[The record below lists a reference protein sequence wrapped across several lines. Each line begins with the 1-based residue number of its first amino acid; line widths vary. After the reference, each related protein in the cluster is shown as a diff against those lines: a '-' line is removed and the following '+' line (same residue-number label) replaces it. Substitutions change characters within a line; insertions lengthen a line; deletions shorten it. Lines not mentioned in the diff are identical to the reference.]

1 MDKTVGMASFSLARK
16 RSRAFPHPHT
26 VGRMSAGVDDPATP
40 GTASE
45 GAEAGHHHLRDLIQ
59 EHHVLIEPEEDRWR
73 WRARIRRNPHQLRVY
88 RVAVAIAGLFFI
100 VAGLV
105 TGPLPGPGG
114 IPLVLLGLAIWASE
128 FEWAHK
134 LMLWFKLQLHRFRGW
149 SRPKQV
155 LFWVVF
161 FACCGLFG
169 YLYLLTIGPP
179 TWLPLSVDRL
189 LERLP
194 GV

>member
-1 MDKTVGMASFSLARK
+1 
-16 RSRAFPHPHT
+16 
-26 VGRMSAGVDDPATP
+26 MSAGVDDQPSPDA
-40 GTASE
+40 E
-45 GAEAGHHHLRDLIQ
+45 GRHRHLLAD
-59 EHHVLIEPEEDRWR
+59 HHVLIEPEEDRWR
-73 WRARIRRNPHQLRVY
+73 WRRKIRSNPHQLRFY
-88 RVAVAIAGLFFI
+88 RVVVAIAGLFFI
-100 VAGLV
+100 ALGGI

-134 LMLWFKLQLHRFRGW
+134 LMLWFKAQLQRFRGW
-149 SRPKQV
+149 SRPRQA
-155 LFWVVF
+155 LAWVVF

-169 YLYLLTIGPP
+169 YSYLLLIGLP
-179 TWLPLSVDRL
+179 TWAPLWLDRL